1 MLWTMRLPV
10 FGFVIA
16 SIAVCASAA
25 QVVPSPRND
34 ILSGDAALIVNATSA
49 APEAIGRNATVI
61 AFDQKGQMRTLRM
74 GSNGFTCFPDDPST
88 PGNVPMCFDSGGLTW
103 AQAWMSKQAPPSNLP
118 IGVAYMLQGSWTQ
131 SNEDPHAAAIPGT
144 GGVTTG
150 PALMIL
156 NTRGILEGY
165 PRDAANPGQP
175 FVMWPGTPYEHLMV
189 PVAVPGD
196 KR

>member
-1 MLWTMRLPV
+1 MWTMRLPV

-16 SIAVCASAA
+16 SIAGCAPAA
-25 QVVPSPRND
+25 QVVPSPRNE
-34 ILSGDAALIVNATSA
+34 ILSGDAALIANAASG
-49 APEAIGRNATVI
+49 APEAIGRNATLI
-61 AFDQKGQMRTLRM
+61 AFDQKGQMRTLRK

-88 PGNVPMCFDSGGLTW
+88 PGNVPMCFDPAGLAW

-131 SNEDPHAAAIPGT
+131 SNGDPHAAAIPGT
-144 GGVTTG
+144 AGVTTG

-156 NTRGILEGY
+156 NTRGMLEGY
-165 PRDAANPGQP
+165 PRDAAKPGQP

-189 PVAVPGD
+189 PVAVPPQ
-196 KR
+196 